1 MPTGSKQRI
10 VQSIAIWSRP
20 LSIIKKENKQT
31 MKTNIKYLAI
41 AATALFA
48 SCTKQLDISPEGA
61 PSSQNFWKTEQD
73 AIKAEASMYEKY
85 NEEDYYGRGMFWF
98 INASDD
104 MVTGRNKPEADN
116 IKNFNRSYIGGGYT
130 ETQWSMRYA
139 IIKRAND
146 IIINVPRISMDENKK
161 KQIIGDAYFN
171 AGLVYFQL
179 AANYGNDKAG
189 VPIVTPETDATVPVP
204 RANNVNENYDYI
216 ISLFLKAAENLPYFS
231 DMNSSDYG
239 KGHKT
244 AAWSYLSKVYLYKK
258 DYTNAAKYADMV
270 INSGKHNLLPTFVDV
285 FKAANNWSQEY
296 IWSVVCTP
304 DGGGTGWGSKLPG
317 VMLTNKAWGIY
328 NGWGYYLPTKELY
341 DSFETGDSRREAT
354 ILKPGDKFQF
364 FGAERTFTKDGGATS
379 NYQFKKYMEP
389 FSYKDPIPTHVNP
402 NGDNGT
408 TDLNV
413 PLMRYAEVL
422 LIKAEAIINLNGSGA
437 GDTELNKIRKRAGLL
452 PKSGMTLVDLKRERR
467 NELAGE
473 WADRHRDLVR
483 WGDAQVTYAK
493 PLHDF
498 DGTVIWPARTFNP
511 QVHDVWAIPQREID
525 NSSGVIKQNAG
536 W

>member
-1 MPTGSKQRI
+1 MKPKNTYVVRRTI
-10 VQSIAIWSRP
+10 VLFGLYQS
-20 LSIIKKENKQT
+20 LKKNKT

-41 AATALFA
+41 AAVALFA
-48 SCTKQLDISPEGA
+48 SCDKQLDITPEGS
-61 PSSQNFWKTEQD
+61 PSAQNFWKTEQD
-73 AIKAEASMYEKY
+73 AIKAEAGMYEKY

-146 IIINVPRISMDENKK
+146 IITNVPNIPMDESRK

-189 VPIVTPETDATVPVP
+189 IPIVKPETDATVPVP

-216 ISLFLKAAENLPYFS
+216 VSLFLKAADNLPYFS

-239 KGHKT
+239 KAHKT
-244 AAWSYLSKVYLYKK
+244 AAWAYLSKVYLYKK

-270 INSGKHNLLPTFVDV
+270 ISSGKHDLLTNFVDV
-285 FKAANNWSQEY
+285 FKAANNWSKEY

-304 DGGGTGWGSKLPG
+304 NGGGTGWGSKLPG

-341 DSFETGDSRREAT
+341 DSFETGDLRREAT

-422 LIKAEAIINLNGSGA
+422 LIKAEAAINLNGAGA

-452 PKSGMTLVDLKRERR
+452 AKSGMSLVDLKRERR

-483 WGDAQVTYAK
+483 WGDAQAAYAK

-498 DGTVIWPARTFNP
+498 DGAVIWPARNFNP
-511 QVHDVWAIPQREID
+511 QVHDVWAVPQREID

>member
-1 MPTGSKQRI
+1 MCS
-10 VQSIAIWSRP
+10 SAI
-20 LSIIKKENKQT
+20 KNKT

-41 AATALFA
+41 AAIAFFA
-48 SCTKQLDISPEGA
+48 SCNKQLDITPEGS
-61 PSSQNFWKTEQD
+61 PSAQNFWKTEQD
-73 AIKAEASMYEKY
+73 AIKAEAGMYEKY

-139 IIKRAND
+139 VIKRAND
-146 IIINVPRISMDENKK
+146 IITHVPNIPMDENRK

-189 VPIVTPETDATVPVP
+189 VPIVKPETDATVPVP
-204 RANNVNENYDYI
+204 RAANVNENYDYI
-216 ISLFLKAAENLPYFS
+216 ISLFLNAADNLPYFS
-231 DMNSSDYG
+231 DMNSADYG
-239 KGHKT
+239 KAHKT
-244 AAWSYLSKVYLYKK
+244 AAWAYLSKVYLYKN

-270 INSGKHNLLPTFVDV
+270 ISSAKHDLLPSFVDV
-285 FKAANNWSQEY
+285 FKAANNWSKEY

-341 DSFETGDSRREAT
+341 DSFESGDKRRGAT

-389 FSYKDPIPTHVNP
+389 FSYQNPIPTHVNP

-422 LIKAEAIINLNGSGA
+422 LIKAEAAINLNGAGA
-437 GDTELNKIRKRAGLL
+437 GDTELNKIRQRAGLL
-452 PKSGMTLVDLKRERR
+452 PKSNMTLVDLKRERR

-483 WGDAQVTYAK
+483 WGDAQATYAK

-498 DGTVIWPARTFNP
+498 DGSVIWPARTFNP
-511 QVHDVWAIPQREID
+511 QVHDVWAVPQREID
-525 NSSGVIKQNAG
+525 NSAGVIKQNAG

>member
-1 MPTGSKQRI
+1 
-10 VQSIAIWSRP
+10 
-20 LSIIKKENKQT
+20 
-31 MKTNIKYLAI
+31 MKTNIKYLAFVVI
-41 AATALFA
+41 TMLSA
-48 SCTKQLDISPEGA
+48 CTKQLDILPEGS
-61 PSSQNFWKTEQD
+61 PSAQNFWKTKED
-73 AIKAEASMYEKY
+73 ALKAEGGMYAMY

-116 IKNFNRSYIGGGYT
+116 IKNFNRTYIGGGYT
-130 ETQWSMRYA
+130 ESQWSMRYA

-146 IIINVPRISMDENKK
+146 IIVNVPLINMDEALK

-179 AANYGNDKAG
+179 AANYGNEKAG
-189 VPIVTPETDATVPVP
+189 VPIITPESDAAVAVP
-204 RANNVNENYDYI
+204 RATNVDENYDYI
-216 ISLFLKAAENLPYFS
+216 ISLFLKAADDLPLFS
-231 DMNSSDYG
+231 EMKAADYG
-239 KGHKT
+239 KAHKT
-244 AAWSYLSKVYLYKK
+244 AAWAYLSKVYLYKK
-258 DYTNAAKYADMV
+258 DYTNAVKYADMV
-270 INSGKHNLLPTFVDV
+270 ISSGQHDLVNTSFADV
-285 FKAANNWSQEY
+285 FKASNNWSKEY

-304 DGGGTGWGSKLPG
+304 SGGGTGWGSKLPG

-341 DSFETGDSRREAT
+341 DSYEAGDQRREAT
-354 ILKPGDKFQF
+354 ILKTGDKFMF
-364 FGAERTFTKDGGATS
+364 FGAERSFTKDAGATS
-379 NYQFKKYMEP
+379 DYQFKKYMDP
-389 FSYKDPIPTHVNP
+389 FSYANPIPLHVNP

-422 LIKAEAIINLNGSGA
+422 LIKAEAAINISGAGA
-437 GDTELNKIRKRAGLL
+437 GDTELNKIRIRAGLIA
-452 PKSGMTLVDLKRERR
+452 KTRMTIDDLKRERR

-483 WGDAQVTYAK
+483 WGDAQATYAK
-493 PLHDF
+493 PLHDS
-498 DGTVIWPARTFNP
+498 GGNVIWPSRTFNP
-511 QVHDVWAIPQREID
+511 QVHDVWAVPQKEID
-525 NSSGVIKQNAG
+525 NSAGIIKQNEG